1 MGGLHQGRARIS
13 SGLLRSP
20 WDSVLLAWDRAWK
33 DEAASSETVYLKG
46 KQAAEHQNV
55 LMAPVVFM
63 VFAGGHCIHFLIIIS
78 C

>member
-1 MGGLHQGRARIS
+1 
-13 SGLLRSP
+13 
-20 WDSVLLAWDRAWK
+20 VLLAWDRAWK

-46 KQAAEHQNV
+46 KQAAEHPNV